1 MSEIT
6 EEQIRAWR
14 DERIK
19 RVHEGIEAVLK
30 QENCE
35 LQAMPSFTPDG
46 RIVAQIV
53 IVPK

>member
-19 RVHEGIEAVLK
+19 RVTEGIGAILAT
-30 QENCE
+30 ENCE